1 MNLSEPGR
9 LPYPSVDP
17 YASGHLEVD
26 ELHQIYWETSG
37 NPQGMPVVFLHG
49 GPGGGTLPAHRRFFD
64 PAHYRIILFDQR
76 GAGRSL
82 PKGEIRANTTA
93 HLIADMERLR
103 EFLQVDQWLL
113 FGGSWGSTLAL
124 AYGQAHPQRCL
135 GFILR
140 GIFLGEAREIRWFLH
155 DLQTVHPEAW
165 RAFSEFL
172 PAAER
177 GDLLGAYRSRLGSED
192 PAIHL
197 PAARAWAHYEAS
209 ASTLLPNADL
219 VRGMEHEALTL
230 ARLEAHYMAHD
241 MFLAER
247 QLLAGVGA
255 IRHLPAI
262 LVQGRYDMVCPIA
275 AADELA
281 RAWPEA
287 YYEIIPDAGHSAF
300 EPGVTRALA
309 GATEAFKRL
318 LPLAEPQETPPKGRR
333 PRTQANGKSKAP
345 AAKAANKPKKTD
357 ATKTKKPFASEP
369 EPQEAAVKEAGK
381 NTRRGSRRRRKAPGA
396 ASNEAEN

>member
-9 LPYPSVDP
+9 LPYPPVDP

-37 NPQGMPVVFLHG
+37 NPEGVPVAFLHG

-103 EFLQVDQWLL
+103 EFLQVEQWLL

-140 GIFLGEAREIRWFLH
+140 GIFLGETREIRWFLH
-155 DLQTVHPEAW
+155 DLQAVHPEAW

-177 GDLLGAYRSRLGSED
+177 GDLLGAYRSRLDSED
-192 PAIHL
+192 PDTHL

-209 ASTLLPNADL
+209 ASTLLPNAEL
-219 VRGMEHEALTL
+219 VRGMEHDALAL
-230 ARLEAHYMAHD
+230 ARIEAHYMAHN
-241 MFLAER
+241 MFLEDR
-247 QLLAGVGA
+247 QLLGGVDA

-318 LPLAEPQETPPKGRR
+318 LPLAEPPATPQKAHR
-333 PRTQANGKSKAP
+333 PRTQASGKRRGPS
-345 AAKAANKPKKTD
+345 AKAANKPNKTD
-357 ATKTKKPFASEP
+357 SAKSKPFAGEA

-381 NTRRGSRRRRKAPGA
+381 NTRRGSRRRRKAPSA
-396 ASNEAEN
+396 ASSEVEN